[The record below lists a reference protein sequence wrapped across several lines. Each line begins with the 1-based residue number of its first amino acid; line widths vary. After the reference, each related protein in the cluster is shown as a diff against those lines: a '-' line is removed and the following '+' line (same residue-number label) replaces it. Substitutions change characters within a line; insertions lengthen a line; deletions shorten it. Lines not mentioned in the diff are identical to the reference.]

1 MYSQNM
7 QEGAIVAREASSAV
21 IELKVLVDR
30 TAEKVRAAERHA
42 IGMAIGQREGDDA
55 LTMFRIAA
63 EDLHSADF
71 ETALAQART
80 KTQAALARLS
90 TGRWQ

>member
-7 QEGAIVAREASSAV
+7 QEGAIVAREASSAI
-21 IELKVLVDR
+21 IELKALVDR
-30 TAEKVRAAERHA
+30 TVEKVRAAERQA
-42 IGMAIGQREGDDA
+42 IGMAIGQWEGDDA
-55 LTMFRIAA
+55 LIMFRIAA
-63 EDLHSADF
+63 EDLRSADF
-71 ETALAQART
+71 ETALAQARD